1 MSQVKFPA
9 LIGESPLAILAAIG
23 TFRLIHDFV
32 DDDAR
37 LSWDPNDR
45 APVLHSRL
53 ATVDAVGEERSEIV
67 AEMPEDVV
75 VPGAPPS
82 FPRQK
87 VGTKGS
93 DPMRA
98 EQGRLNGLAGSFSED
113 AAQISTVRDWIASLL
128 TDLVHD
134 DEGKCAISQFMAPSG
149 QQTMFS
155 MLRKPLCVV
164 QTDPEHLYRA
174 LVGWRRVEGVTGEYL
189 DHRAVWS
196 AAEDPNGEAQKMRG
210 VPGAT
215 WLALM
220 SYPAWTT
227 TATGSHPRTSGW
239 HAVGRPPVQELRLP
253 LWWEPLGP
261 RAVKALVEHPVLE
274 GKGEEKR
281 LDADALRL
289 LGIFHVCRARRR
301 KAERSK
307 SKSAGVLV
315 PVS

>member
-1 MSQVKFPA
+1 MNQVKLPA
-9 LIGESPLAILAAIG
+9 LVGESPLAILAAIG
-23 TFRLIHDFV
+23 TLRLIHDFV
-32 DDDAR
+32 DEGAR
-37 LSWDPNDR
+37 LSWDPADR
-45 APVLHSRL
+45 APVLHSKL
-53 ATVDAVGEERSEIV
+53 PSVDAVAEELEEIV

-98 EQGRLNGLAGSFSED
+98 EQGRLSGLAGSFSGD

-164 QTDPEHLYRA
+164 QTDPGHLYRA
-174 LVGWRRVEGVTGEYL
+174 LVGWRRGEGVTGEFL

-239 HAVGRPPVQELRLP
+239 HTVGRRPVQELRLP
-253 LWWEPLGP
+253 LWREPLGP

-274 GKGEEKR
+274 GKGEEKT
-281 LDADALRL
+281 LDADVLRL
-289 LGIFHVCRARRR
+289 LGIFHICRARRR
-301 KAERSK
+301 KIKDSQ
-307 SKSAGVLV
+307 SSGVLV